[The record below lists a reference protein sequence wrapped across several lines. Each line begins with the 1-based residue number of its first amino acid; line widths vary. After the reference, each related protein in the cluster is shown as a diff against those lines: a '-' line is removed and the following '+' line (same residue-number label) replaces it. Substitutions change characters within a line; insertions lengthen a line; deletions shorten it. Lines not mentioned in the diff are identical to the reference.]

1 MINLNTLRVL
11 GEPSSFSGSSVTP
24 GAMLIPL
31 QTMTVAKPLSY
42 EFRVAEYTDQSG
54 KITKVALQMQV
65 WEHDNYG
72 VGIIKQ
78 AWFDVPRITVP
89 S

>member
-1 MINLNTLRVL
+1 MTSLNTLKVL

-42 EFRVAEYTDQSG
+42 EFRVAEHKDKSG
-54 KITKVALQMQV
+54 KTTKVALQMQV

-72 VGIIKQ
+72 FGSIKQ

-89 S
+89 E